1 MPPMTFSSSMTEP
14 GHPWVNDDRQ
24 RVLVRRADLDEVDV
38 QPVDLGD
45 EVRQG
50 AQPGRAAVHVVLGG
64 PVAGEFLGHR
74 LLHALGEVGDE
85 FWVGP
90 AGSGD
95 AGAQRLE
102 FRRGGDRDREW
113 PDRRGAC

>member
-1 MPPMTFSSSMTEP
+1 M
-14 GHPWVNDDRQ
+14 
-24 RVLVRRADLDEVDV
+24 DEVNV

-50 AQPGRAAVHVVLGG
+50 AQPGRAAVHVVLSC

-74 LLHALGEVGDE
+74 LLHALREVSDE

-90 AGSGD
+90 AGGGDSGT
-95 AGAQRLE
+95 QRLE
-102 FRRGGDRDREW
+102 FRLGDDRDREG
-113 PDRRGAC
+113 PDQCGVGGGFGRDRHVGLLG